1 MYSPKIK
8 EQHIPTLY
16 HLGKRKKKPMTCL
29 VNEAIAEYLA
39 KEENHVDEMTK
50 VSCKK
55 KDILTCS

>member
-16 HLGKRKKKPMTCL
+16 HLGKRKKKPMTYL

-39 KEENHVDEMTK
+39 KEDNHLLNDAGGRTGKGSE
-50 VSCKK
+50 CNR
-55 KDILTCS
+55 